1 MTVNNTCSYS
11 TTIGC
16 WTIAGLCLLWL
27 AGCDTV
33 VGNMI
38 GAANRYDDARESR
51 RTDSISERSIASYQR
66 LADAGDPKGLYYM
79 AFVYAARHKDEK
91 GGDAYTVKRMYEEA
105 VAKGSNDAKVALGN
119 MLVCGATGILW
130 GAGCLGGL
138 PKADR
143 DTQRGL
149 ALLKEAAEHSCSVTE
164 PLMAL
169 DDCRERET
177 SIPRFIRLI
186 YRDVDGGIPIDPEQE
201 AYWRQRD
208 NACTETIRK
217 INQQRRCFQ

>member
-1 MTVNNTCSYS
+1 MKQLVFLL
-11 TTIGC
+11 TIC
-16 WTIAGLCLLWL
+16 IL
-27 AGCDTV
+27 AACGTV
-33 VGNMI
+33 VG
-38 GAANRYDDARESR
+38 GAINSANRFDDARESR
-51 RTDSISERSIASYQR
+51 RTDSTSEQSIASYQR

-119 MLVCGATGILW
+119 MLVCGYTGILW
-130 GAGCLGGL
+130 GSGCLGGYL

-143 DTQRGL
+143 DPQRGL
-149 ALLKEAAEHSCSVTE
+149 ALLKEAAEQSCYVTE

-186 YRDVDGGIPIDPEQE
+186 YRDGDGGIPIDPEQE